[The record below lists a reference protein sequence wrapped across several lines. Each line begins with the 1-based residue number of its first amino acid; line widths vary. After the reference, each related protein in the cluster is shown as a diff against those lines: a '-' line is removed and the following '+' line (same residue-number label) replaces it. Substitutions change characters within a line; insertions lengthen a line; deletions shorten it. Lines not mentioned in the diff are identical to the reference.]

1 MDSRTD
7 QELLREYAAGASE
20 AAFSELVR
28 RYIDLVYSAAL
39 RLVGNVHLA
48 EDVSQ
53 KVFLALAQ
61 NAGQLADRA
70 VLPGWLHGT
79 AHNLSANAIRSEVRR
94 RAREQEAAA
103 MNELL
108 APEPEPLW
116 ESVAPFLDA
125 GLSQLSEPDRDALLL
140 RYFQHKSAQEIAQ
153 LLGISGEAA
162 QKRVNRAVGR
172 LREFLAK
179 QGIVVGAG
187 ALIVLIG
194 TNAVQ
199 AAPVGLALTVSTAVL
214 STACLQTTTVIAST
228 KIIAMTTI
236 QKALI
241 AAAAVAALGTG
252 IYQARQTL
260 HRRGHLQTVELRQP
274 MTTERQ
280 SLLPSV
286 PDPSPNTEPAGPSRP
301 RPTTRSPQVAR
312 PRSAASS
319 GGFTSTE
326 LYALLTNKASRLTL
340 AQVEPY
346 LNARERNASSL
357 LAAFRTTGDPALLAE
372 ALQKYPGDPHVGFE
386 VATRADATAAERRA
400 GLDAFKQAA
409 PDNSLANYL
418 SALDY
423 FKTGHKV
430 EAVQELN
437 AAAAKPLLQDYTTDR
452 IRSDEEV
459 YLTAGYPP
467 GEAQMIA
474 NTFLTEAQ
482 LVHLRELG
490 QNLVELASDY
500 QAAGDQSSREVAL
513 QMALNLGRRFDDPA
527 AGETMRWQLIG
538 IRIER
543 AALAAMDPG
552 SPVPGTGQPVQDR
565 LNQLAGQMQSIQALT
580 RQADPIW
587 KTLSDQDWTEYHNQI
602 AASGEEAAVRWLM
615 SNYGQ
620 R

>member
-1 MDSRTD
+1 M
-7 QELLREYAAGASE
+7 REYAGGASE

-28 RYIDLVYSAAL
+28 RYINRVYSAAL
-39 RLVGNVHLA
+39 RLVGNAHLA

-53 KVFLALAQ
+53 KAFLALAQ

-108 APEPEPLW
+108 AFEPEPVW

-125 GLSQLSEPDRDALLL
+125 ALSQLNELDRDALLL
-140 RYFQHKSAQEIAQ
+140 RYFQHKSAREIAQ

-162 QKRVNRAVGR
+162 QKRVNRAMGR

-187 ALIVLIG
+187 ALIVLIS

-199 AAPVGLALTVSTAVL
+199 AAPVGLAVTVSTAVL
-214 STACLQTTTVIAST
+214 SATSLQTTTVIATT
-228 KIIAMTTI
+228 KIIAMTTA

-241 AAAAVAALGTG
+241 AAAVAAALGTG

-260 HRRGHLQTVELRQP
+260 HRRGHVQTVQLQQL
-274 MTTERQ
+274 MTAQ
-280 SLLPSV
+280 SESPLPSV
-286 PDPSPNTEPAGPSRP
+286 PDVSPNKQPVGPSRP
-301 RPTTRSPQVAR
+301 RPTTRTLQAAR
-312 PRSAASS
+312 SRNAAAR
-319 GGFTSTE
+319 GFTSTE
-326 LYALLTNKASRLTL
+326 LFALLTNKASRLTI

-357 LAAFRTTGDPALLAE
+357 LAAFRTTGDRALLAE
-372 ALQKYPGDPHVGFE
+372 AMQKYPGDPHVGFE
-386 VATRADATAAERRA
+386 TATRADATAAERRA

-409 PDNSLANYL
+409 PDDSLANYL

-423 FKTGHKV
+423 FKTGRKV

-437 AAAAKPLLQDYTTDR
+437 AAATKPLLQDYTVDR

-467 GEAQMIA
+467 GEAKMIA
-474 NTFLTEAQ
+474 NMFLPEAQ
-482 LVHLRELG
+482 LVQLRELG
-490 QNLVELASDY
+490 QNLVELASSY
-500 QAAGDQSSREVAL
+500 EAAGDQSSRDVAL

-538 IRIER
+538 IRVEH

-552 SPVPGTGQPVQDR
+552 SPVPGTGQLVQDR
-565 LNQLAGQMQSIQALT
+565 LSQLAGQMESIQALT

-602 AASGEEAAVRWLM
+602 AASGEEAAVRWLV

-620 R
+620 H